1 MEQVNRTLIIQN
13 WNIPIQPSNCTTS
26 KTTPNCLS
34 YTAVRNKTNELRR
47 DFVIFPLRFKDPN
60 KIVPPL
66 R

>member
-34 YTAVRNKTNELRR
+34 YTAVRHKTNDFCR
-47 DFVIFPLRFKDPN
+47 DFVIYPLRVKDLN
-60 KIVPPL
+60 KIAPPL